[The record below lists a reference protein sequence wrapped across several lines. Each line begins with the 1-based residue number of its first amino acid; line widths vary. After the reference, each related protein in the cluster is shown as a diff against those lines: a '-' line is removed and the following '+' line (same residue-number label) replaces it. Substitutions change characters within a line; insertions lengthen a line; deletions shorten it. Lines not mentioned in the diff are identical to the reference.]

1 MIWHSADINEVKSEF
16 SVDEKVGLSSAE
28 IAGRIAK
35 YGENKQQSS
44 DTKASFKENII
55 KRVTGGLQVFFL
67 IVALVTMVVNI
78 VSSSGLWHIPLIAIL
93 LFGVNIGVDILLI
106 KKLEK
111 DTAGLKGNIELS
123 VEVLRDG
130 EEKTIPASLLVPG
143 DVVLLKEGDFISA
156 DGRLIESYSLTCE
169 ESAVLGNSAPNEKRA
184 DVTLEDIAE
193 IQDRKNMV
201 YAGCSVVF
209 GHGKMIVTDTG
220 ANTEVSRKAAITQ
233 MVEHNETTLKKQLA
247 KIGGMI
253 RVGLLIVSLVIF
265 ILGVIGESSTENFST
280 MVVGMLL
287 TATSVAVGI
296 IPVAIPLI
304 PELALAF
311 GADRLTKGKVSVRN
325 IDAIEKLGQVS
336 VIISDKTGTLTK
348 NRMKMTMLYDGNN
361 LCELNLENP
370 NENAITLIRTAALC
384 TNSNLEISAKG
395 KQNGVGDPTEVG
407 ILSALMEYSGLG
419 KDEIENIYP
428 RMAEVPF
435 DSQRKLMTT
444 INMINNRPFA
454 IVKGSP
460 DMLITHCVSGNIEG
474 AKKATEEMS
483 KRGLR
488 AIAVAIKP
496 LDEVPANPNPEN
508 MECDLN
514 FLGMFGMTDTISR
527 QTTEAIKESRL
538 GGVRTI
544 MITGDNITAAEAIAR
559 NLGILTDGQRAVTGL
574 DVENMDDATL
584 SNEIYNISVYSRLSV
599 KDKIR
604 VIEAFKAKGEIV
616 TVTGDSIED
625 AEVLKVAD
633 VGCAMGI
640 TGTDIAKSSADLV
653 LREDSYISIVRAIKE
668 SRGIYGN
675 IKKSLS
681 FVLSSAIGQLLVML
695 SLLIFAGKTLMSAP
709 GVLWLNIILGFGLA
723 IGLASRTASTSDMLN
738 PAPTKKEALFKGDYG
753 ISVLWQ
759 GGLIAV
765 LGIVAYIIGG
775 SGIAFATLAF
785 ALSVLA
791 LSLSTNNS
799 IIKEKALNNKYLLYA
814 VCFALIS
821 VILIFATPVYTV
833 FGLTEIGAGGF
844 FLSLLFGIIPLIT
857 SEVVKFVKKY
867 SSENKGSL

>member
-1 MIWHSADINEVKSEF
+1 MIWHSADINEVKNEF
-16 SVDEKVGLSSAE
+16 SVDDKVGLSSSE

-35 YGENKQQSS
+35 YGENKQQPL
-44 DTKASFKENII
+44 DYKASFKERII
-55 KRVTGGLQVFFL
+55 KLGMKGLQLFFV
-67 IVALVTMVVNI
+67 IVALVAMIVNI
-78 VSSSGLWHIPLIAIL
+78 VSSSGLWYIPFIAIL
-93 LFGVNIGVDILLI
+93 LLGANIGVDALLL
-106 KKLEK
+106 KKLDK
-111 DTAGLKGNIELS
+111 GTDSLKGNIELS
-123 VEVLRDG
+123 VDVLRDG

-143 DVVLLKEGDFISA
+143 DIVLLKQGDYISA

-169 ESAVLGNSAPNEKRA
+169 ESAILGNSAPNEKRA
-184 DVTLEDIAE
+184 DVILEDIAD
-193 IQDRKNMV
+193 IKDRKNMV

-220 ANTEVSRKAAITQ
+220 SNTEVSRKAAITQ
-233 MVEHNETTLKKQLA
+233 IIEHNETTIKKQLV
-247 KIGGMI
+247 KIGNLI
-253 RVGLLIVSLVIF
+253 RVGLLAVSLVIF
-265 ILGVIGESSTENFST
+265 ILGVIGEISTENFST

-287 TATSVAVGI
+287 TATAVAVGI
-296 IPVAIPLI
+296 IPIKISFIPD
-304 PELALAF
+304 LALAF
-311 GADRLTKGKVSVRN
+311 GADRLTKGKVSVQN
-325 IDAIEKLGQVS
+325 TDAIEKLGQVS

-384 TNSNLEISAKG
+384 TNSNLEISSAG
-395 KQNGVGDPTEVG
+395 KQSAVGDPTEVG

-527 QTTEAIKESRL
+527 QTTEAIKESKL
-538 GGVRTI
+538 GGIRTV

-559 NLGILTDGQRAVTGL
+559 NLGILNDGQRAVTGSEL
-574 DVENMDDATL
+574 QSMDDETL
-584 SNEIYNISVYSRLSV
+584 SNEIYNISVYSRLSAR
-599 KDKIR
+599 DKIR

-625 AEVLKVAD
+625 AEVLKVAN

-640 TGTDIAKSSADLV
+640 TGADITKSAADLV
-653 LREDSYISIVRAIKE
+653 LREDSYISIVGAIKE

-675 IKKSLS
+675 IKKALA

-695 SLLIFAGKTLMSAP
+695 SLLIFVGKTSM
-709 GVLWLNIILGFGLA
+709 GVLGILWLNIILGLGLV
-723 IGLASRTASTSDMLN
+723 IGLASRKAVKSDMSN
-738 PAPTKKEALFKGDYG
+738 PSPNKKEALLKGDYG

-759 GGLIAV
+759 GGLIAL
-765 LGIVAYIIGG
+765 LGIISYIIGA
-775 SGIAFATLAF
+775 SGMTFATLAF
-785 ALSVLA
+785 ALSF
-791 LSLSTNNS
+791 LSLDLSANDF
-799 IIKEKALNNKYLLYA
+799 IIKEKLLNNNYLLYA
-814 VCFALIS
+814 LGFALLS
-821 VILIFATPVYTV
+821 VILIFATPIYTA
-833 FGLTEIGAGGF
+833 FGLTGISVGGF
-844 FLSLLFGIIPLIT
+844 FLSLLFGILPLIV
-857 SEVVKFVKKY
+857 SEAVKFFKKY
-867 SSENKGSL
+867 LSENKGSL